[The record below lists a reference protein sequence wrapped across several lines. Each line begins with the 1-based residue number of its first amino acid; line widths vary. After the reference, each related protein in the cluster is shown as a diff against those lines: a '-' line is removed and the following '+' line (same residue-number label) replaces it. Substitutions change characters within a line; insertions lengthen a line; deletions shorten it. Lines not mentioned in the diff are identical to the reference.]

1 MPENNIIAFTRGI
14 PPPESFPAKQ
24 LGICANDALKE
35 EGELVLQYGQA
46 AGYQPLRELLAS
58 QAGVSVERIIVGQGS
73 LQLLDHVARLLVK
86 PTDVVLVEQ
95 PTYDRTLT
103 LLRRAGAKVIGIN
116 LEEDGISIESLESE
130 LKKGLK
136 PTLFYL
142 IPDFQNP
149 TGCVMS
155 IDKRQRLL
163 ELADQYG
170 FLVVEDAPYRSL
182 RYSGTAL
189 PSLFEL
195 NPAQVL
201 QMSSFSKLI
210 SPGLRVGYAILPPA
224 MATQVIKFAED
235 TYINAPHLNQAMVY
249 RFIQK
254 GWLDSQLAELKKLYS
269 QRLESLLSSLDKY
282 MKDKGHWNQP
292 SGGFFTGLTAKREL
306 EIAELLRNAEKAG
319 LRLSDGRGFFVQ
331 GGQSFIRLPFCALTP
346 MEIKTGIQRL
356 AEIL

>member
-1 MPENNIIAFTRGI
+1 MPENKIIAFTRGV

-24 LGICANDALKE
+24 LVICANEVLKE
-35 EGELVLQYGQA
+35 EGELVLQYGKA
-46 AGYQPLRELLAS
+46 AGYLPLRELLAS
-58 QAGVSVERIIVGQGS
+58 HAMVGVERVIVGQGS
-73 LQLLDHVARLLVK
+73 LQLLDHVVRLLIK
-86 PTDVVLVEQ
+86 PADVVLVEQ

-103 LLRRAGAKVIGIN
+103 LMRRAGAKVVGID
-116 LEEDGISIESLESE
+116 LEEDGISIESLASE

-182 RYSGTAL
+182 RYSGIAL

-195 NPAQVL
+195 NPAQVM

-210 SPGLRVGYAILPPA
+210 SPGLRVGYAILTPA
-224 MATQVIKFAED
+224 LATQVTKFAED

-254 GWLDSQLAELKKLYS
+254 GWLDAQLLELKNLYS
-269 QRLESLLSSLDKY
+269 QRLDSLLSALDAL
-282 MKDKGHWNQP
+282 MKNKGIWHHSQ
-292 SGGFFTGLTAKREL
+292 GGFFTGFTARRGL
-306 EIAELLRNAEKAG
+306 EIAELMRDAEKVG
-319 LRLSDGRGFFVQ
+319 LRLSDGRGFFVE

-346 MEIKTGIQRL
+346 AEIKTGIQRL